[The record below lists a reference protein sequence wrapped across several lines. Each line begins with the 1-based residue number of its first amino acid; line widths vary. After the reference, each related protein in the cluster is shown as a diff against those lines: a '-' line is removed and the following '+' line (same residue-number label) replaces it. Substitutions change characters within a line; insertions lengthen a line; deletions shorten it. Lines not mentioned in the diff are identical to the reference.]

1 MQTGV
6 RIDSF
11 RAVTSESP
19 LPPGNAPDRVPA
31 SSSGLLYAG
40 VVIAVAGLVLAAS
53 LSWLHLKI
61 EASGGTYTS
70 FCNVNQTV
78 NCDRVLT
85 SPFAKLIGVPV
96 ANLAL
101 LAYAALALA
110 MLAAARS
117 SGSSRERLLRLAAFG
132 AIGAVIYSAYMALV
146 SFFVLETICL
156 MCSGLYVVALSLLG
170 IIAATAA
177 RLSAA
182 SGRPPITAAAVATAT
197 LASVVGVGAVAAL
210 SWPATI
216 DRGLNVGEI
225 RTDRAAFYEW
235 FTTLPVER
243 VPATTERGNVAGVAD
258 APVTI
263 VEFFDFECDFCRRNH
278 QRLKDLLERRPDD
291 VRVVY
296 RHFPLDPSCNEAVAA
311 PIHARAC
318 RAAEAAECAGRQ
330 GRFSD
335 MADAMFQRQHQL
347 FESNLERIAEGVGLN
362 MDDFRRCMAASEA
375 LEDVIDD
382 CREGQRLEIAS
393 TPTMFFNGRRVQGSI
408 DEDGG
413 YDFAVTIEASPRRDD
428 LTNGG

>member
-1 MQTGV
+1 M
-6 RIDSF
+6 
-11 RAVTSESP
+11 TSESP
-19 LPPGNAPDRVPA
+19 LPPGNAADRLHA
-31 SSSGLLYAG
+31 SSSRLLYAG
-40 VVIAVAGLVLAAS
+40 VVIALAGLALAAS
-53 LSWLHLKI
+53 LSWLHLEI

-78 NCDRVLT
+78 NCDRVLA
-85 SPFAKLIGVPV
+85 SSFAKLLGVPV

-101 LAYAALALA
+101 LAYGALALA

-117 SGSSRERLLRLAAFG
+117 SGLSRERFLRLAAFG

-146 SFFVLETICL
+146 SFFVLETLCL
-156 MCSGLYVVALSLLG
+156 MCSGLYLVALSLLG
-170 IIAATAA
+170 VIAATAA

-197 LASVVGVGAVAAL
+197 VASLVGVGAVAAL
-210 SWPATI
+210 SWPVTI
-216 DRGLNVGEI
+216 DRGLSAEEI
-225 RTDRAAFYEW
+225 RTDRAAFYQW
-235 FTTLPVER
+235 FTELPVER
-243 VPATTERGNVAGVAD
+243 VPATTERGNAAGVAD

-263 VEFFDFECDFCRRNH
+263 VEFFDFECGFCKRNH
-278 QRLKDLLERRPDD
+278 ELLKDLLERRPGE

-296 RHFPLDPSCNEAVAA
+296 RHFPLDPSCNEAIPA

-335 MADAMFQRQHQL
+335 MADAMFQRQRQL
-347 FESNLERIAEGVGLN
+347 FESNLARIAENLGLN
-362 MDDFRRCMAASEA
+362 MDDFRRCMAESEA

-393 TPTMFFNGRRVQGSI
+393 TPTMFFNGRRIEGSI
-408 DEDGG
+408 DEEGG
-413 YDFAVTIEASPRRDD
+413 YDFAVTIEAAPHHPDD
-428 LTNGG
+428 LTHEGG